1 MMYALIKNAH
11 ITFALI
17 SISLFIIRSY
27 WSVTESP
34 RLKQTWVRVMPHVN
48 DTLLLGCAVYLMLLS
63 QQYPFVNNWLT
74 AKFIA
79 LLVYIGFGTVAIKR
93 GKSGRIRLFSAIF
106 SAAVFAY
113 IFAVAI
119 TRSPSL

>member
-27 WSVTESP
+27 WSVTQSP

-63 QQYPFVNNWLT
+63 QQYPFANNWLS

-79 LLVYIGFGTVAIKR
+79 LLAYIGCGTVAIKR
-93 GKSGRIRLFSAIF
+93 GETVRIRLFFAMF
-106 SAAVFAY
+106 SVTIFAY
-113 IFAVAI
+113 IFSVAI